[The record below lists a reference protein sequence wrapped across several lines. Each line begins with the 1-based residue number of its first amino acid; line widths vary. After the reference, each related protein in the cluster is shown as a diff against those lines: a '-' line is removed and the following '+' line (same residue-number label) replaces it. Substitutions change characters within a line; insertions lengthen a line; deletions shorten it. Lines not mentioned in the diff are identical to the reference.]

1 MDRSS
6 SKETSVPCIKGTAGC
21 KRVAGCACHY
31 AVLFCP
37 HACLSC
43 SANNQSGSALSDF
56 SKLHLSAPTI
66 INIHCACFVLLCTV
80 CALCLQVNKS
90 LLAWYDRVQR
100 VLPWRRNPHHK
111 PQQNPAA
118 AQPQH
123 PSTAAAAAAAEDDGG
138 SSSSKQKKPSKKQL
152 AAAAEAEAVLAAAR
166 PAPAE
171 LAPQQFAYY
180 VWVSEIML
188 QQTQV
193 SRVVTYFN
201 K

>member
-1 MDRSS
+1 
-6 SKETSVPCIKGTAGC
+6 
-21 KRVAGCACHY
+21 
-31 AVLFCP
+31 
-37 HACLSC
+37 
-43 SANNQSGSALSDF
+43 
-56 SKLHLSAPTI
+56 LHPV
-66 INIHCACFVLLCTV
+66 CFV
-80 CALCLQVNKS
+80 QVNES

-111 PQQNPAA
+111 PSQQNPAA
-118 AQPQH
+118 QLHLNPATPV
-123 PSTAAAAAAAEDDGG
+123 TAAADDEDGG
-138 SSSSKQKKPSKKQL
+138 CCSGSSKLKKPSKKQL

>member
-1 MDRSS
+1 
-6 SKETSVPCIKGTAGC
+6 
-21 KRVAGCACHY
+21 
-31 AVLFCP
+31 
-37 HACLSC
+37 
-43 SANNQSGSALSDF
+43 
-56 SKLHLSAPTI
+56 
-66 INIHCACFVLLCTV
+66 V

-152 AAAAEAEAVLAAAR
+152 AAAAEAEAVLAAAL